1 MAAKSGAPGCLRAQ
15 PASLG
20 VPEEPPGW
28 RLSCDV
34 GGLGLGG
41 AWTGAPLG
49 SPQQEQVQVLPRGE
63 QGSSGAPFGCFPSP
77 VSLKNPQNP
86 TGDVRVWAAVT
97 LKGFHNRS
105 LEEAARPAPGPQW
118 LKGQDKRDQPPR
130 PDILRAQPTPH
141 TAPGLLIWKL
151 RPKEG
156 QRPPQD
162 LPGKSPQLCPGG
174 HSPGPRRLRQTSLRL

>member
-118 LKGQDKRDQPPR
+118 LKGQDKRDQPTR